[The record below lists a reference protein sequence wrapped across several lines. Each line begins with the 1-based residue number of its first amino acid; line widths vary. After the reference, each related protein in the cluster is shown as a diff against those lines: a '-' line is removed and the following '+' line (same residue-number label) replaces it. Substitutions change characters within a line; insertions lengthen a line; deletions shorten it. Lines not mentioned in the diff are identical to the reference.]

1 MKFIKYLLGEFG
13 KLLRTKFKFNFSQS
27 IYRHLGFNDSFTFQ
41 VNDRNIC
48 MHSLCS
54 VSNDI
59 FYSGIYGNYEGHS
72 LRIWNHLCMNLKD
85 SYVFDIGGYSGA
97 YSLVAASAN
106 HEVKIHTF
114 EPHPNT
120 FRILKKNIDSNT
132 FDNIYIHNFALSLSD
147 GDITFYN
154 SVGHAPSG
162 FSSINHKYISRDAGT
177 LVCKS
182 KDISRLLDSDYK
194 DKRIS
199 LMKLDIERAEL
210 PLLQQI
216 ISRLINDSTCILCEI
231 LDEESYQEFD
241 TLFTLNGYKSI
252 QVDDNNKKAIEVNNL
267 KDAKKIG
274 RNVVF
279 IPDNQDTEDIIKL

>member
-1 MKFIKYLLGEFG
+1 
-13 KLLRTKFKFNFSQS
+13 
-27 IYRHLGFNDSFTFQ
+27 
-41 VNDRNIC
+41 
-48 MHSLCS
+48 MHSLCN

-72 LRIWNHLCMNLKD
+72 LRIWNHLCMNVKD
-85 SYVFDIGGYSGA
+85 SYVFDIGGYSGV

-106 HEVKIHTF
+106 HEIKIHTF

-132 FDNIYIHNFALSLSD
+132 FDNIFINNFALCLFD

-154 SVGHAPSG
+154 SLGPAPTG

-177 LVCKS
+177 LACKA
-182 KDISRLLDSDYK
+182 KDISRLLDTDYK

-216 ISRLINDSTCILCEI
+216 ISRLINDCTCIICEI
-231 LDEESYQEFD
+231 LDEESYHEFD
-241 TLFTLNGYKSI
+241 TLFSRNGYKSI
-252 QVDDNNKKAIEVNNL
+252 LVDDNNNKAIEVNNL
-267 KDAKKIG
+267 KGVKKIG

-279 IPDNQDTEDIIKL
+279 IPENQNTEDIISL